1 MLSSRDVAVIVT
13 VIFGIRAALS
23 AAGIVVSLARQH
35 CSNRTVGTV
44 LGQAG
49 CCERPL
55 PSSRSGRG
63 DSAEKRLAISWF
75 LHRAADFRRCYF
87 TLQQQGGRLCSAWK
101 RRDFPKRFERSRAQ
115 LSCTR
120 AVNAATRATPGSCR
134 PRRQSGRPLWQK
146 VHQRSGRRPWKGSA
160 ARGKT
165 AGRAVAL
172 LRLRLQRHLRQLRL
186 RLQRHLRQLRI
197 QPQCVWPAGRPGCGG
212 CRVQGQRTGRPGR
225 SGGAD
230 SRTRRNLWDVAT
242 RRARTWRCAVKTAP
256 RWCAAGRGA
265 RRLSTCTRRVGRR
278 GPQIAT
284 RLPQGMA
291 VQVPGA
297 PSTSDGR
304 SLPQH
309 SAAWRVRWKRRSGSS
324 HAGRQTSS
332 TAKCATTRTASLRR
346 QLQQRSLGSDLNAAA
361 GATGGGLA
369 GRGASCAPRGEQIGR
384 ARREARRL
392 GRVSRCNI
400 ARTRG
405 RRAALK

>member
-1 MLSSRDVAVIVT
+1 M
-13 VIFGIRAALS
+13 
-23 AAGIVVSLARQH
+23 
-35 CSNRTVGTV
+35 
-44 LGQAG
+44 GQAG

-63 DSAEKRLAISWF
+63 DSAEKLLAISWF

-120 AVNAATRATPGSCR
+120 AVNAARRATPGSCR
-134 PRRQSGRPLWQK
+134 PRRRSGRPLWQQ

-172 LRLRLQRHLRQLRL
+172 LRLRLQRHLWQLRL

-197 QPQCVWPAGRPGCGG
+197 QPQCVWPVGRPGCGG

-242 RRARTWRCAVKTAP
+242 RRARTWCCAVKTAP